1 MKFEGPAG
9 NVLVLLEY
17 LLIRENLKK
26 KNQKFENARK
36 FLKIQKF

>member
-26 KNQKFENARK
+26 NQKFENAR
-36 FLKIQKF
+36 

>member
-26 KNQKFENARK
+26 NQKFENARK

>member
-26 KNQKFENARK
+26 KIRN
-36 FLKIQKF
+36 LKMQEIQNP

>member
-26 KNQKFENARK
+26 KSE
-36 FLKIQKF
+36 I